1 MQVVFFSEISFKKK
15 KNRYAATKELK
26 QNAFTNNIQNINQE
40 IGVQVTLIL
49 EVNPQKYVFY
59 KN

>member
-1 MQVVFFSEISFKKK
+1 MQVVFFSEISLKK

-49 EVNPQKYVFY
+49 EVNP
-59 KN
+59 

>member
-49 EVNPQKYVFY
+49 EVNP
-59 KN
+59 